1 MMHLRCYCTFSNSC
15 PNLQQQQQGHLVSPR
30 RRQLDVNKR
39 HTTIYKGARRPAT
52 ADVPKLSTTE
62 HFHDTQPL
70 ILMITYSS
78 LLLFGHLF
86 SATVVSLVQT
96 QLEVPSSGMCNVMAR
111 ARFISHIT
119 TYRGE
124 RTLAIESHLQ
134 QGCRVVLSGS
144 NLLRIHEMQWAI
156 SESFSCKSNVTRCA
170 VMVQIDQIATYLS
183 TNAYANKSSTT
194 EEIST
199 ATHNIHPDLH
209 ALNIFPN
216 SENSLV
222 NQIKLYANKQLAM
235 CWTTNIQNNEIDYIL
250 SNDGAGDIE
259 ELIGFHENERPAMY
273 TY

>member
-1 MMHLRCYCTFSNSC
+1 MT
-15 PNLQQQQQGHLVSPR
+15 G
-30 RRQLDVNKR
+30 KIE
-39 HTTIYKGARRPAT
+39 TIFVA
-52 ADVPKLSTTE
+52 
-62 HFHDTQPL
+62 
-70 ILMITYSS
+70 
-78 LLLFGHLF
+78 
-86 SATVVSLVQT
+86 
-96 QLEVPSSGMCNVMAR
+96 SGKR
-111 ARFISHIT
+111 ARKNIQHSLIVQPPNDLTDSTNFVIDFTGRKSINIGLDAAKVFNVTVQIITPSLHVCITSVFLQRIFSLMPYILSNISDPAVKSRDRLFLKDENNTLSRT

-124 RTLAIESHLQ
+124 RMLAVESHLQ

-144 NLLRIHEMQWAI
+144 DLLRILRI
-156 SESFSCKSNVTRCA
+156 SRKFNVTRCA

-183 TNAYANKSSTT
+183 TNVYADKSSTA

-209 ALNIFPN
+209 VLNIFPN

-235 CWTTNIQNNEIDYIL
+235 CWATNIQNNGIDYIP

-259 ELIGFHENERPAMY
+259 ELVGFHENEGQAMY